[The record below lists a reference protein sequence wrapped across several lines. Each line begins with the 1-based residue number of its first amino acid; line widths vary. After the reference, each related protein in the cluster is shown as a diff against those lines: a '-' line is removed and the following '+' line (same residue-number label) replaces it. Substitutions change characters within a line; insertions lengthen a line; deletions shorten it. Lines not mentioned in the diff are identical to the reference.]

1 MVLGGKRIETWNL
14 AFWMEKRNPQFWTE
28 FGQKTGKW
36 PIDRGKNRQILSHT
50 LALP

>member
-1 MVLGGKRIETWNL
+1 MVLGGKRIETRNL